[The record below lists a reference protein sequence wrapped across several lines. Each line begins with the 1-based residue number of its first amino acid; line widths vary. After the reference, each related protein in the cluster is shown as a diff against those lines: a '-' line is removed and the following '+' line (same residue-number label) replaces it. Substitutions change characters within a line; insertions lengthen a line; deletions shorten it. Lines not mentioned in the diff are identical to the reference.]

1 MRLAIISDIHGN
13 LLAFEA
19 ALAEIMVDSPDQIIC
34 LGDIAERGP
43 HPHNTLQRLKA
54 LNCPVVMGNTDEL
67 LLNFNPP
74 SSENLTPF
82 LEHIAWCQTQISADD
97 LAFMRTFQPTLEID
111 LGHGKTL
118 LAYHGSPRHNRDLI
132 FAATPHHELEP
143 MLMGH
148 TAAVMVGGHSHLPML
163 RRHYDQLILNPGSIG
178 LAYMPTPNGREINR
192 NRAEYMLLTVERG
205 QVRIEFRQVVYNMN
219 TYIKAVRASGMP
231 QQEWW
236 LEFWQEIS

>member
-1 MRLAIISDIHGN
+1 MRLAIISDLHGN

-19 ALAEIMVDSPDQIIC
+19 ALAELTADKPDQIIC
-34 LGDIAERGP
+34 LGDIVERGP
-43 HPHNTLQRLKA
+43 HPRDTLQCLKA
-54 LNCPVVMGNTDEL
+54 LNCAVVMGNTDEL

-74 SSENLTPF
+74 PAENLTPF
-82 LEHIAWCQTQISADD
+82 LEHLAWCQAQLSANDF
-97 LAFMRTFQPTLEID
+97 AFMRTFQPTLELD
-111 LGHGKTL
+111 LGQGKTL

-132 FAATPHHELEP
+132 FATTPNHELEP

-148 TAAVMVGGHSHLPML
+148 IAAVMVGGHSHLPML

-178 LAYMPTPNGREINR
+178 LAYMPTPDGREINR
-192 NRAEYMLLTVERG
+192 NRAEYVLLTVERG

-219 TYIKAVRASGMP
+219 AYIQAVRASGMP